1 VKYKDYS
8 PENQK
13 VIKSDV
19 YDRWKQLNILAVN
32 ISERANKQLF
42 IVNGAGA
49 IASSFQRQR
58 NLCLAT

>member
-1 VKYKDYS
+1 MKYKDYS

-32 ISERANKQLF
+32 ISERADKQLF
-42 IVNGAGA
+42 LP
-49 IASSFQRQR
+49 R
-58 NLCLAT
+58 